1 MKVGEVLKVS
11 GRPAVTVEHSAS
23 VQDAVSIMSEKSASC
38 LIVHKEGLQAGI
50 FTEHDIIRAYGMCRD
65 SSFLA
70 MPLERAMTNKVI
82 TVATEADLDSS
93 VSLML
98 KADIRHLPV
107 TEGGTVVGVLH
118 LCDLVHYKLEI
129 LSTDMERLEDYVKD
143 LHGAM
148 TD

>member
-1 MKVGEVLKVS
+1 MKIGEVLKDA
-11 GRPAVTVEHSAS
+11 GRAVVTIGPSES
-23 VQDAVSIMSEKSASC
+23 VQDAVSMMSEKAVSC
-38 LIVHKEGLQAGI
+38 LIVLRGDDHAGI
-50 FTEHDIIRAYGMCRD
+50 FTEHDIVRAYAICRD

-70 MPLERAMTNKVI
+70 MPIERAMTNKLI
-82 TVATEADLDSS
+82 TAGTEDDLDSS
-93 VSLML
+93 MSLML

-107 TEGGTVVGVLH
+107 TEGGTLVGVLH

-129 LSTDMERLEDYVKD
+129 VTADMERLEDYVKD